1 MRAAQEFPWPGL
13 VWSWA
18 DLARQRADRS
28 AFTPSRAAE
37 RAYQRQLRSVAEQI
51 IRITQS
57 ARPEDAERALR
68 EYAEFID
75 PWAKQCAANMIMG
88 VRRKNDQAWASLANR
103 MGLDLRRLMAADPAG
118 LQTSRMIRGNADLI
132 KDIAIGTA
140 DRIAAAVQENLISG
154 GRAEDLA
161 AHVAEVGEMSMARA
175 RVIALTETSKAST
188 ALTLTRAQSVGSEG
202 YIWRTAGDGDTRP
215 SHRAMEGK
223 FVPWDKPPVLDTMT
237 GHAGEFPNCRCYPE
251 PVIPKTDTRKTFA
264 PALPTRSDF
273 RARPELPLM
282 GQWQKM
288 PGNAVIP
295 HEPDAPLWNV
305 EMARFEPRK
314 LLNYSLDDEAVL
326 PGGGPNPAARSKA
339 ERFRLKLG
347 MEKKHAA
354 LVEKQVMAF
363 LKYLP
368 AVKKGNDEWGERFN
382 VYVPVTGPNGKTVD
396 VMTAW
401 LYERKD
407 GKISTRPRLIN
418 CFIDRKIHE
427 DTGQYRE

>member
-13 VWSWA
+13 AWSWVDA
-18 DLARQRADRS
+18 AKQRAERS

-161 AHVAEVGEMSMARA
+161 ARVAEVGEMSMARA

-273 RARPELPLM
+273 RARPERPLLS
-282 GQWQKM
+282 QWERQ
-288 PGNAVIP
+288 PEAEVIP
-295 HEPDAPLWNV
+295 HTEGGLLPNVDRASLPMPKFEDYALNPEHASGRHKAKLFAEKLGITKKDAAWLR
-305 EMARFEPRK
+305 EYIETAIK
-314 LLNYSLDDEAVL
+314 SL
-326 PGGGPNPAARSKA
+326 PA
-339 ERFRLKLG
+339 ERGKSDI
-347 MEKKHAA
+347 
-354 LVEKQVMAF
+354 Q
-363 LKYLP
+363 
-368 AVKKGNDEWGERFN
+368 GERFT
-382 VYVPVTGPNGKTVD
+382 VYVPITGPNGKSAMLETGWIYKRPPGSDTKKTTPSLTTVFLAKK
-396 VMTAW
+396 VRHA
-401 LYERKD
+401 EAA
-407 GKISTRPRLIN
+407 GI
-418 CFIDRKIHE
+418 
-427 DTGQYRE
+427 